1 MEGNKTV
8 AQYETLFV
16 VHPEKGPRLKEFIER
31 FKRIIEGQEGTVSH
45 VDEWGLRDLA
55 YRIEKQGKGVYTLLQ
70 YRSSARAVE
79 ELERNLKLTDGILR
93 YLTVRTDEK
102 GGPRRRPM
110 FRRKVCRF
118 CADKTLRI
126 DYKDI
131 KTISQFVTE
140 RGKMTPSR
148 ITGNCARHQRLLTTA
163 IKRAR
168 SVALLPFTTAKN

>member
-1 MEGNKTV
+1 MAQREGGPRTGRDR
-8 AQYETLFV
+8 ADD
-16 VHPEKGPRLKEFIER
+16 EKGP
-31 FKRIIEGQEGTVSH
+31 
-45 VDEWGLRDLA
+45 
-55 YRIEKQGKGVYTLLQ
+55 
-70 YRSSARAVE
+70 
-79 ELERNLKLTDGILR
+79 
-93 YLTVRTDEK
+93 
-102 GGPRRRPM
+102 PRRRPM

-131 KTISQFVTE
+131 RMLTQFVTE

-168 SVALLPFTTAKN
+168 SIALLPFTTARS

>member
-1 MEGNKTV
+1 MAQREGGARTGRDR
-8 AQYETLFV
+8 
-16 VHPEKGPRLKEFIER
+16 PDDEKGP
-31 FKRIIEGQEGTVSH
+31 
-45 VDEWGLRDLA
+45 
-55 YRIEKQGKGVYTLLQ
+55 
-70 YRSSARAVE
+70 
-79 ELERNLKLTDGILR
+79 
-93 YLTVRTDEK
+93 
-102 GGPRRRPM
+102 PRRRPM

-131 KTISQFVTE
+131 RMLTQFVTE

-168 SVALLPFTTAKN
+168 SIALLPFTTARS